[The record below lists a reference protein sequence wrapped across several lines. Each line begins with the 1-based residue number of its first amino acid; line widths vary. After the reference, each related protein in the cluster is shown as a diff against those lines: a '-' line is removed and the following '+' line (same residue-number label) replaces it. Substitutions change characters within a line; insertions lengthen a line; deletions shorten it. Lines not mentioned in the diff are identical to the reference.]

1 MRAKFLLYKEYKDED
16 LVVLGF
22 PSNDF
27 GHQEPGTEKAIKRFC
42 RLTYG
47 VQFPMFE
54 KTRVAECAAGPFYV
68 GLAKVAGTYP
78 KWNFHKYLIDRK
90 GYLVANYQ
98 SAIEPYDEK
107 IINEIKTQIQKYK
120 F

>member
-27 GHQEPGTEKAIKRFC
+27 GDQEPGTEKAIKRIC

-54 KTRVAECAAGPFYV
+54 KTRVAERAAALFMSALQKWQV
-68 GLAKVAGTYP
+68 LTRSGT
-78 KWNFHKYLIDRK
+78 F
-90 GYLVANYQ
+90 
-98 SAIEPYDEK
+98 
-107 IINEIKTQIQKYK
+107 INT
-120 F
+120 